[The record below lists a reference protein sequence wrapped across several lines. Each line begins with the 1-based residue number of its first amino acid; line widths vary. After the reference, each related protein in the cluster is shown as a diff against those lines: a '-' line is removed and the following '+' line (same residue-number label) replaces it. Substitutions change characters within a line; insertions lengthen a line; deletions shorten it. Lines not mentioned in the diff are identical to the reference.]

1 MTGIMEKNNITLQEK
16 IDKLPLSIE
25 QSGIVFNLEI
35 RSGNG
40 IIALGYAAMC
50 KTYLFYEVDER
61 SALNTSFRLDGI
73 VDRVLTIIEN
83 KEWEK

>member
-1 MTGIMEKNNITLQEK
+1 MSLQEK
-16 IDKLPLSIE
+16 INKLPLSIE

-40 IIALGYAAMC
+40 IIALGYVAMC

-61 SALNTSFRLDGI
+61 SALNTSFRLEGM
-73 VDRVLTIIEN
+73 VDRALKVIES

>member
-1 MTGIMEKNNITLQEK
+1 MEKTNMTLQEK

-40 IIALGYAAMC
+40 IIVLGYGAMC
-50 KTYLFYEVDER
+50 GTYLFFEVDER
-61 SALNTSFRLDGI
+61 SALNTSFRLEGL
-73 VDRVLTIIEN
+73 VDRALEVIEN